1 MTNDDITI
9 FAAITIVPG
18 AILMGV
24 LWVAFEEIT
33 VRKLRNNPKTK
44 NKIGLEFVS
53 GGNIVGVAQTLSLP
67 RWIVRRSG
75 TFLGILPDP
84 DMLYRHT
91 TKLDRFLGRAFYW
104 TLITTVICTL
114 TCIFLWWLTPG

>member
-18 AILMGV
+18 AILMGI

-75 TFLGILPDP
+75 NFLGILPDP